1 MNFINN
7 ENKTDD
13 SCTKTFDLTRL
24 GNIESGK
31 ISLNEKM
38 IKELKS
44 DELNSMI
51 NQIISLNTN
60 PDKEVEEMYYNYTLH
75 FKNKEKK
82 VNILNLLEEF
92 GSVFDQLFPM
102 NPRKNKKEV
111 SKDSEVPTFKKEL
124 YGMKYYCYQFFHKLP
139 LLFAVGVL
147 LCAPFSS
154 AISPSFLGLLSFIF
168 LICMFLNRQCFR
180 IAHVSLS
187 TNDTNAVS
195 QSASFAAQSV
205 NGIFNFFQGPA
216 SAAPTPWVVNVEN
229 CLLSDESIRGIF
241 KRIG

>member
-1 MNFINN
+1 MHWLQ
-7 ENKTDD
+7 TC
-13 SCTKTFDLTRL
+13 CTWRL
-24 GNIESGK
+24 LGGGRQYVQLKNLASSAAADVTGFVVGK
-31 ISLNEKM
+31 F
-38 IKELKS
+38 
-44 DELNSMI
+44 
-51 NQIISLNTN
+51 Q
-60 PDKEVEEMYYNYTLH
+60 
-75 FKNKEKK
+75 
-82 VNILNLLEEF
+82 NLL
-92 GSVFDQLFPM
+92 ST
-102 NPRKNKKEV
+102 KNKKEV